1 MATKCWYLLLYVC
14 VCVFVI
20 LRTRWYLPARTQE
33 KHPFSKVRYKRQ
45 RVFSVA
51 FVPFLALHASRPL
64 QSRLNPGQGRG
75 CARGQTSSSS
85 SGRNAAGV
93 SSVRLAM
100 HCRRRRPYMD
110 ISFPRRLRCV
120 VLSRGGTR
128 NTPGNVAAEA
138 RETFPCLPVPPKP
151 LGAARRRVRGWV
163 CRVGSLQMRCPV
175 FAVFPP
181 RLLLGS
187 PVVQL
192 PASSGA
198 RHHGRGVE
206 LLLLFR
212 FTEARRPAPWRRY
225 NFNERTASDVEGATI
240 SGGAVLQTGLTPT
253 GGKTQLF
260 GSKQPRPASL

>member
-1 MATKCWYLLLYVC
+1 MRLSRSSHCTRRVLCSRVSIRARGVAAREGRRRRRLVCQAGDALPPPPPASLYGHL
-14 VCVFVI
+14 FPSTTA
-20 LRTRWYLPARTQE
+20 LRRPVARRDTQYARECCCRSARDLSLPARPA
-33 KHPFSKVRYKRQ
+33 K
-45 RVFSVA
+45 A
-51 FVPFLALHASRPL
+51 
-64 QSRLNPGQGRG
+64 
-75 CARGQTSSSS
+75 ARGS
-85 SGRNAAGV
+85 
-93 SSVRLAM
+93 
-100 HCRRRRPYMD
+100 
-110 ISFPRRLRCV
+110 
-120 VLSRGGTR
+120 
-128 NTPGNVAAEA
+128 E
-138 RETFPCLPVPPKP
+138 EE
-151 LGAARRRVRGWV
+151 GAWV
-163 CRVGSLQMRCPV
+163 GVGSLQMRCPV

-253 GGKTQLF
+253 GGKAQLF